1 MKLNHT
7 VAGILITAL
16 VILTLLVPT
25 VLAQSGGG
33 YELTWTSIDAG
44 GGAMTGGAYSLV
56 SSIGQPEPGATQSG
70 GGYSLNGGVVDA
82 GGSGG
87 ATPDGQQVYVPLIL
101 R

>member
-1 MKLNHT
+1 MRLL
-7 VAGILITAL
+7 LIISLL
-16 VILTLLVPT
+16 VIIFGIHMLGKD

-33 YELTWTSIDAG
+33 YELTWTTIDG

-70 GGYSLNGGVVDA
+70 GAYSLNGGVVDA
-82 GGSGG
+82 GESGET
-87 ATPDGQQVYVPLIL
+87 ASPEQTIFVPLIQ

>member
-1 MKLNHT
+1 MKT
-7 VAGILITAL
+7 IRTMILISVL
-16 VILTLLVPT
+16 VLLLASSL
-25 VLAQSGGG
+25 VLAQSGGA

-56 SSIGQPEPGATQSG
+56 SSIGQPEAGATQSG
-70 GGYSLNGGVVDA
+70 GGYSLTGGVVDA

>member
-1 MKLNHT
+1 MKNIRT
-7 VAGILITAL
+7 MILISIL
-16 VILTLLVPT
+16 VLLMASSLA
-25 VLAQSGGG
+25 LAQSGGG

-56 SSIGQPEPGATQSG
+56 SSIGQPEAGATQSG

-82 GGSGG
+82 GSSG
-87 ATPDGQQVYVPLIL
+87 ATTPVGQRVYVPLIL